1 MFEKKLISEMEKLM
15 KRIFQ
20 CWNNFERKEFIMEL
34 NIELLKKDTE
44 TAEMLCKIVNGFW
57 DRTVELI
64 HNPGDRAI
72 VCRVGDLWFHFLSE
86 EEEQFDAEDI
96 RERYDIFTLSNMILD
111 AIVALKDDNA
121 FMYCN
126 DLLQFTGNQERNRDF
141 YVM

>member
-1 MFEKKLISEMEKLM
+1 
-15 KRIFQ
+15 
-20 CWNNFERKEFIMEL
+20 MEL

-57 DRTVELI
+57 NRTVELI
-64 HNPGDRAI
+64 HSPGDRTI
-72 VCRVGDLWFHFLSE
+72 VCRVGDLWFHFLSKE
-86 EEEQFDAEDI
+86 EEKLDTEDI

-126 DLLQFTGNQERNRDF
+126 DLLQFSENQKRNRDF

>member
-1 MFEKKLISEMEKLM
+1 
-15 KRIFQ
+15 
-20 CWNNFERKEFIMEL
+20 MEL

-86 EEEQFDAEDI
+86 EEEQLDAEDI

-111 AIVALKDDNA
+111 ALLPLRMITHSCTATTFFSLVKTRNETGI
-121 FMYCN
+121 FM
-126 DLLQFTGNQERNRDF
+126 
-141 YVM
+141 

>member
-1 MFEKKLISEMEKLM
+1 MEA
-15 KRIFQ
+15 
-20 CWNNFERKEFIMEL
+20 
-34 NIELLKKDTE
+34 NIEILKKDTE

-64 HNPGDRAI
+64 HSPGDKSL
-72 VCRVGDLWFHFLSE
+72 VCQVGDLWFHFLNKE
-86 EEEQFDAEDI
+86 ELDAEDI